1 MPWPPPFASRRFALV
16 VYGLALMAYIMLT
29 GMFTLAGL
37 DPRAVVIAAQL
48 IGILGLS
55 LWLARLMGLPLAEAF
70 SLRSVEGEIHREAIW
85 SQDHRRALQR
95 ARTQRRDT
103 GRVTGCGCRPK
114 GRCGSGS
121 NPPTERGRREC
132 GSK

>member
-70 SLRSVEGEIHREAIW
+70 SLRSAAPVHWLMVVAA
-85 SQDHRRALQR
+85 ALPLQLAGGAFSPLVHYR
-95 ARTQRRDT
+95 LYRQALIRF
-103 GRVTGCGCRPK
+103 
-114 GRCGSGS
+114 SYHS
-121 NPPTERGRREC
+121 
-132 GSK
+132 